1 MREDKGNIFYTQFNY
16 EKLFWLINI
25 RTILL
30 TSLAIIFFFLHIFGI
45 KINNTFSPKY
55 LFFLQITSI
64 IVNLFLYLDLKY
76 LQKNKHLMMN
86 EENFKYLGMIQI
98 DFDILYTILTIFLS
112 GGIKSPLLF
121 LFIYNIITSNF
132 LIQDRNTLFYIIV
145 LLILISLS
153 AFGFTFK
160 QTFPYIE
167 YRTLEKFENMVL
179 ISLMYFFLFYLSK
192 YVSEKLNQKQEEL
205 NHLYQET
212 YKLSIT
218 DRLTGLYDQ
227 TYFRVSAKDAIDI
240 AKANNNKIA
249 IVMFDIDNFKEFNDT
264 NGHLMGSRALIQIA
278 QIMKQTFRKTDIL
291 GKYGGDEFILLLK
304 DIDENYITFVLERF
318 KSKIENFNFNP
329 ETSKVSH
336 LTISI
341 GVSFF
346 PKDGDD
352 LETLIDKA
360 DKALYIAKNLGKNN
374 LFVFEDSK
382 K

>member
-16 EKLFWLINI
+16 DKLFWLINI
-25 RTILL
+25 RTVLL
-30 TSLAIIFFFLHIFGI
+30 TSLAIIFLSLHIFGI
-45 KINNTFSPKY
+45 KINNTFSSKY
-55 LFFLQITSI
+55 LFFWQISSI
-64 IVNLFLYLDLKY
+64 IINLFLFFDLKY

-86 EENFKYLGMIQI
+86 EENFKYLGLIQI
-98 DFDILYTILTIFLS
+98 DFDILYTIVTIFLS

-132 LIQDRNTLFYIIV
+132 LIQDRNTFFYIIV
-145 LLILISLS
+145 LLILLFVSE
-153 AFGFTFK
+153 FRFTFK
-160 QTFPYIE
+160 ETFPYIE
-167 YRTLEKFENMVL
+167 YRTLEKFENMFL
-179 ISLMYFFLFYLSK
+179 ISVIYFFLFYLSK

-264 NGHLMGSRALIQIA
+264 NGHLMGSRALIKIA

-318 KSKIENFNFNP
+318 KNKIENFNFNP

-346 PKDGDD
+346 PKDGDE
-352 LETLIDKA
+352 LEILIDKA

-374 LFVFEDSK
+374 LFIFEDSK

>member
-1 MREDKGNIFYTQFNY
+1 MREDKGNIFYTRFNY
-16 EKLFWLINI
+16 DKLFWLINI
-25 RTILL
+25 RTIILI
-30 TSLAIIFFFLHIFGI
+30 SLAVIFFFLNIFGI

-55 LFFLQITSI
+55 LLFWQLISILINLLLFF
-64 IVNLFLYLDLKY
+64 DLKY

-98 DFDILYTILTIFLS
+98 DFDILYTIVTIFLS

-121 LFIYNIITSNF
+121 LFVYNIITSNF
-132 LIQDRNTLFYIIV
+132 LIQDRNTLFYTLI
-145 LLILISLS
+145 LLILLFVSE
-153 AFGFTFK
+153 FRFTFK
-160 QTFPYIE
+160 ETFPYIE
-167 YRTLEKFENMVL
+167 YRTLEKFENMIL
-179 ISLMYFFLFYLSK
+179 IFVIYFFLFYLSK

-205 NHLYQET
+205 NRLYQET

-240 AKANNNKIA
+240 AKTNNNKIA

-264 NGHLMGSRALIQIA
+264 NGHLMGSRALVQIA

-346 PKDGDD
+346 PKDGDN
-352 LETLIDKA
+352 LETLIDKS
-360 DKALYIAKNLGKNN
+360 DKALYTAKNLGKNN